1 MQLPGCVVVN
11 VATDTE
17 QPAVLDVTAYET
29 SPLPDPPEVAS
40 VTAVPPG
47 TVVGEVEIVS
57 VAWDAVNVNVTEALV
72 ASSQV
77 P

>member
-1 MQLPGCVVVN
+1 MVVN
-11 VATDTE
+11 VAPDTE
-17 QPAVLDVTAYET
+17 QPAVFDVTAYET

-57 VAWDAVNVNVTEALV
+57 VAWETAVNVNVTEALV
-72 ASSQV
+72 ARSQV